1 MPERRITSD
10 DIAREI
16 LGVAGII
23 RRKTNVTS
31 PTTVG
36 SSGGGG
42 GPAVGMTNP
51 MTTPGDIIT
60 GGASGAAR
68 RLGIGTDGQVLTVQP
83 DGTIDWSDATG
94 GGGSDFWDYKQSGTP
109 SSPIE
114 GDVWVDTSA
123 TPHLLKVYES
133 GAWTQIGASVNTE
146 DIQDAVGTFVTAAS
160 PLTATYNDALN
171 TFVLALTGSDVAL
184 NWNLDEGGVP
194 TVGLKAILYVPFDAD
209 ISDWKLLSDTAGDI
223 SIDVQGS
230 DYSAYPTFTSLVG
243 AGTKPSLSTAQ
254 KATMS
259 SLTSWTTS
267 VTAGDLIAIYVESAA
282 DLAFVHFSLI
292 LERV

>member
-1 MPERRITSD
+1 MPERRVTSD

-16 LGVAGII
+16 LGVAGIVRQKI
-23 RRKTNVTS
+23 SVTL
-31 PTTVG
+31 PTTAG
-36 SSGGGG
+36 SSGGGPIAG
-42 GPAVGMTNP
+42 GMTNP
-51 MTTPGDIIT
+51 MTTPGDIIV

-83 DGTIDWSDATG
+83 DGTIDWSDSTG
-94 GGGSDFWDYKQSGTP
+94 GGTTDFWDYKQSGTP
-109 SSPIE
+109 SSPVE
-114 GDVWVDTSA
+114 GDVWVDTSV

-146 DIQDAVGTFVTAAS
+146 DIQDVVGAFVTATS
-160 PLTATYNDALN
+160 PLTATYDDAIN
-171 TFVLALTGSDVAL
+171 TLVFALSGNDVAL

-194 TVGLKAILYVPFDAD
+194 AIGLKSLLYVPFDAV
-209 ISDWKLLSDTAGDI
+209 ISDWNLLSDTVGSI
-223 SIDVQGS
+223 SIDVKGS
-230 DYSAYPTFTSLVG
+230 DYSAYPTFVSLIG

-259 SLTSWTTS
+259 SLASWTTS
-267 VTAGDLIAIYVESAA
+267 VTAGDLIAIYVESSA